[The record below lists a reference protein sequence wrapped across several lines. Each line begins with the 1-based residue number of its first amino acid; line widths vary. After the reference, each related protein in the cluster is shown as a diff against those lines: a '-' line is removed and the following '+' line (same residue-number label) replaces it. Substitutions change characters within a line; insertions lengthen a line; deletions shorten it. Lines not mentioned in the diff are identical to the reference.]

1 MTIDYLLSTYSG
13 KEILDLARKGLLYI
27 DAYDV
32 SKIVCAATE
41 ELYSK
46 EEYEAYGEAQY
57 DIGHSHGYDSG
68 YQQAEDD
75 YA

>member
-13 KEILDLARKGLLYI
+13 PELLDLARKGLLCI

-32 SKIVCAATE
+32 SKIVCAVTE

-46 EEYEAYGEAQY
+46 EEYENYGDSMYVE
-57 DIGHSHGYDSG
+57 GYIDAG
-68 YQQAEDD
+68 WDTD
-75 YA
+75 L

>member
-13 KEILDLARKGLLYI
+13 KEILDLARKGLLCI

-41 ELYSK
+41 ELYTK
-46 EEYEAYGEAQY
+46 EEYEAYGQLQY
-57 DIGHSHGYDSG
+57 ERGYDLGWSNG
-68 YQQAEDD
+68 NY
-75 YA
+75 

>member
-1 MTIDYLLSTYSG
+1 MTVDYLLSTYSG
-13 KEILDLARKGLLYI
+13 PELLDLARKGLLCI

-32 SKIVCAATE
+32 SKIVCMATE

-57 DIGHSHGYDSG
+57 ERGYDWGKIDACDG
-68 YQQAEDD
+68 YA
-75 YA
+75 